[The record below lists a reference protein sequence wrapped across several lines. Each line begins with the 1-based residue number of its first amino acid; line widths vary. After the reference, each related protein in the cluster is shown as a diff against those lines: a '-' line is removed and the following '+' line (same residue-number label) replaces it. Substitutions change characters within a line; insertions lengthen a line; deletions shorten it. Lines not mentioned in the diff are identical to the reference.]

1 MDSQTEFFLAPP
13 SQVFNTMTPCRS
25 KTSSPAATPLSS
37 DIPAG
42 MVMPRA
48 ISNTNDDQSTALTA
62 LFSPKS
68 FMSPLPTKNN
78 MTSAPSVNQ
87 VRGNKRMRRADF
99 SSYRNKW
106 GEVHPHLLLP
116 IFDDFVFNASRE
128 EARSSRLTKLS
139 PLKLEP
145 RFSNKSNTT
154 LTDEKTMYSSA
165 VVSSSGV
172 MKRTLPLEEKSH
184 QEPPR
189 ESSTPTCFLKI
200 EPSKTSGFVR
210 PIERSRAPRMSRK
223 LSGNALAA

>member
-1 MDSQTEFFLAPP
+1 MDSQTEFILAPP
-13 SQVFNTMTPCRS
+13 SQIFNTMTPCRS

-48 ISNTNDDQSTALTA
+48 SSNTNADQSTALTA

-68 FMSPLPTKNN
+68 FMSPLPTKKH

-87 VRGNKRMRRADF
+87 GRGNKRIRRADF

-128 EARSSRLTKLS
+128 EARI
-139 PLKLEP
+139 
-145 RFSNKSNTT
+145 
-154 LTDEKTMYSSA
+154 
-165 VVSSSGV
+165 G
-172 MKRTLPLEEKSH
+172 
-184 QEPPR
+184 Q
-189 ESSTPTCFLKI
+189 ST
-200 EPSKTSGFVR
+200 S
-210 PIERSRAPRMSRK
+210 MSR
-223 LSGNALAA
+223 